1 MFEDNFRSSEG
12 EDYNKLN
19 ELLAAERW
27 READEETFTIIL
39 KITGADQRGYLT
51 NQDIQQFP
59 CQKLR
64 AIDQLWV
71 KYSSGKFGFS
81 VQKRIY
87 EQSGKDL
94 MAFADRIGWRV
105 SNRWQS
111 YNELTFNQSAPIG
124 HLPGGGVVGWLAWGD
139 LRDALFSRVS
149 ACNL

>member
-1 MFEDNFRSSEG
+1 MFEDNLSSSERAN
-12 EDYNKLN
+12 YTKLN
-19 ELLAAERW
+19 ELLAAGRW
-27 READEETFTIIL
+27 QEADEETFTIL
-39 KITGADQRGYLT
+39 LEITGADKRGYLT

-59 CQKLR
+59 CHALR
-64 AIDQLWV
+64 QIDQLWI

-111 YNELTFNQSAPIG
+111 YNELTFNQNAPIG
-124 HLPGGGVVGWLAWGD
+124 HLPGGGVVGWLAWGN
-139 LRDALFSRVS
+139 LRDDLLYRVS
-149 ACNL
+149 ACNI

>member
-12 EDYNKLN
+12 ANYSKLD
-19 ELLAAERW
+19 ELLAAGRW
-27 READEETFTIIL
+27 READQETFTIIL
-39 KITGADQRGYLT
+39 EITGADKRGYLT

-59 CQKLR
+59 CQELR
-64 AIDQLWV
+64 AIDQLWA
-71 KYSSGKFGFS
+71 KYSSGQFGFS

-94 MAFADRIGWRV
+94 MAFADQIGWRV

-111 YNELTFNQSAPIG
+111 YNELIFNQNAPIG

-139 LRDALFSRVS
+139 LRDDLFSRVS

>member
-1 MFEDNFRSSEG
+1 MFEDNLKSFEG
-12 EDYNKLN
+12 ANYSKLN
-19 ELLAAERW
+19 ELLAAGRW
-27 READEETFTIIL
+27 READEETFTLIL
-39 KITGADQRGYLT
+39 EIMGADKRGYLR

-59 CQKLR
+59 CPELR

-71 KYSSGKFGFS
+71 KYSSGKLGFT

-94 MAFADRIGWRV
+94 MAFADQIGWRV

-111 YNELTFNQSAPIG
+111 YNELTFNQNAPIG
-124 HLPGGGVVGWLAWGD
+124 HLPAGGVVGWLAWGD
-139 LRDALFSRVS
+139 LRDDLFSRVS